1 MICILYYANLVN
13 NLNPKALRIEKFSN
27 ILQIWIKITF
37 ENQYVK
43 TAFEYQWVQ
52 NVGDLK
58 LSNTGEDI
66 FLKILKPY
74 LVIVINNS
82 KKEKKTKA
90 SLVNSLTA
98 L

>member
-1 MICILYYANLVN
+1 
-13 NLNPKALRIEKFSN
+13 
-27 ILQIWIKITF
+27 
-37 ENQYVK
+37 
-43 TAFEYQWVQ
+43 
-52 NVGDLK
+52 VGDLK